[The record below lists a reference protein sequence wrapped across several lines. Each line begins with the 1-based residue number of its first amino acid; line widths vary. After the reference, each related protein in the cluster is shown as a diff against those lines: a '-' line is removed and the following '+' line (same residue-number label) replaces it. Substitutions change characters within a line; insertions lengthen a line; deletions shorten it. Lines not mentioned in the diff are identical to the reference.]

1 MVLALLL
8 SVLNGVCI
16 GSSVEGFVEEYILA
30 SPTKHETNRMQRHNK
45 AMATVLYYEE
55 EYSKREDEKD
65 CFSVCPTEQNVKRK
79 VKRKTVE
86 RNKARD
92 CKQQRNEFA

>member
-1 MVLALLL
+1 MKNKMVLVLLL
-8 SVLNGVCI
+8 SVLNGVCT
-16 GSSVEGFVEEYILA
+16 GSSVEGSIEEYVLA

-55 EYSKREDEKD
+55 D